1 MSRFAKIFCLVV
13 VISLLVA
20 LVSCGNEVS
29 ETIGEPKETDAP
41 QTDAPHIHSF
51 VDEVTPA
58 SCIAEGKVTP
68 KCSCGETGEEVVI
81 PKLSHVA
88 KEVNCEADTLCGVC
102 GAVIAPA
109 TGHNMLVNEV
119 ISQAT
124 CATGGNVAAICSICG
139 KEEKITSAQTEH
151 SFGSNTKWTVSDG
164 VYHASSSC
172 AFCNQSSVSESDTP
186 AFLLDFE
193 TALSDVATKYEGFRI
208 VNPDTYGANVISANG
223 SKGLKVVSSKTSI
236 FYIDV
241 DAEKLLELGNI
252 SISFDMTLVADG
264 VSGKEPSLFSLL
276 GNFQNG
282 SPVGTA
288 KYGWMFKFKND
299 EGKLQTV
306 QGKPLT
312 DSNSIALEKGVTY
325 KINVLLSM
333 QTGSAEVFVN
343 GKSVG
348 VSQNNY
354 VYIKNSVQSP
364 SLSFRFGDG
373 SMPETI
379 FDNIK
384 ISAVR

>member
-1 MSRFAKIFCLVV
+1 MSTFTKIIQLIVV
-13 VISLLVA
+13 LSLFITLA
-20 LVSCGNEVS
+20 SCGNEIS
-29 ETIGEPKETDAP
+29 EITDAPQQTDAP
-41 QTDAPHIHSF
+41 QTDITHVHTII
-51 VDEVTPA
+51 EEIIPA
-58 SCIAEGKVTP
+58 SCVNEGKIIE
-68 KCSCGETGEEVVI
+68 KCSCGEISDELVI
-81 PKLSHVA
+81 PKIAHTA
-88 KEVNCEADTLCGVC
+88 KEINCETETLCGVC
-102 GAVIAPA
+102 GAVVAPA
-109 TGHNMLVNEV
+109 MGHKMLVTEI
-119 ISQAT
+119 ISEAT
-124 CATGGNVAAICSICG
+124 CAADGKAICICSICG
-139 KEEKITSAQTEH
+139 KEEVVSAQTQH
-151 SFGSNTKWTVSDG
+151 SFGSSTKWSVSNG
-164 VYHASSSC
+164 VYSATSSC
-172 AFCNQSSVSESDTP
+172 AFCGKNSISESDIP
-186 AFLLDFE
+186 AFSLDFE
-193 TALSDVATKYEGFRI
+193 SSLSDVATKYEGFRI
-208 VNPDTYGANVISANG
+208 VKPDNYSSKTVEANG
-223 SKGLKVVSSKTSI
+223 STGLKVISSSSSI

-288 KYGWMFKFKND
+288 KYSWTFKFKND
-299 EGKLQTV
+299 EGKLQTT